1 FLFLKISFHEI
12 PSHSIQ
18 NITSACLQK
27 HHSSST
33 SKNTRSKI
41 VHQQLSLITTT
52 KHKFIIK
59 HQMRTNPKTFPAI
72 QSAISSYLSV
82 SSPFHSTC
90 IRITMATVPET
101 PVVDDNVKFGFQRPE
116 MYTEKLSGTAIAYD
130 RHVILCYKT
139 HDTWPSRVES
149 SDSHPLPK
157 VLAGALKARKNDIP
171 VKTLLTICEGR
182 DGTELL
188 DGDVLLF
195 PEMVKY
201 RGLKEP
207 DIISFVDE
215 VVVNRKPWSAGVQE
229 TMTGSHI
236 FVCSHSSRDKRCGF
250 CGPILI
256 KKFKEEA
263 ELRGLDNV
271 SVSACSHVG
280 GHKYAGNLI
289 IYSVQDKKVSGHWY
303 GYVTPSDVPEL
314 LDNHIGKGEI
324 IDRIWRGQ
332 MGVPVVKKAEKA
344 IEHSLPNEN
353 DLKISEA
360 DHHARSI
367 IEEKEKENNGGCCQG
382 ANGFSCCRDE
392 TPETETEKEVNKAA
406 NGFSYCRDET
416 PETETEKEVNKAV
429 STFNMLRK
437 KWEQHE
443 LITAAAVV
451 GA

>member
-1 FLFLKISFHEI
+1 
-12 PSHSIQ
+12 
-18 NITSACLQK
+18 
-27 HHSSST
+27 
-33 SKNTRSKI
+33 
-41 VHQQLSLITTT
+41 
-52 KHKFIIK
+52 
-59 HQMRTNPKTFPAI
+59 MRTNPRTFPAF
-72 QSAISSYLSV
+72 QSAISSCFSYLSV
-82 SSPFHSTC
+82 SSRFHSVS
-90 IRITMATVPET
+90 MAAVPENGT
-101 PVVDDNVKFGFQRPE
+101 TDTPNSPVVDDKVKYGFQRQE

-139 HDTWPSRVES
+139 HELWPSRVES

-157 VLAGALKARKNDIP
+157 LLAGALKARKNDIP

-182 DGTELL
+182 EDAGLS

-215 VVVNRKPWSAGVQE
+215 VIVNRKPWSIGVQE

-236 FVCSHSSRDKRCGF
+236 FVCAHSSRDKRCGF

-256 KKFKEEA
+256 SKFKEEA

-271 SVSACSHVG
+271 SVTACSHVG

-289 IYSVQDKKVSGHWY
+289 IYSVRDKKVCGHWY

-332 MGVPVVKKAEKA
+332 MGTPLVKKVQKA
-344 IEHSLPNEN
+344 IEQSLPNGN
-353 DLKISEA
+353 DLKIIEQ
-360 DHHARSI
+360 DHQTSST
-367 IEEKEKENNGGCCQG
+367 IEERENKGGCCQG

-392 TPETETEKEVNKAA
+392 TPKTETETEVNKAI
-406 NGFSYCRDET
+406 S
-416 PETETEKEVNKAV
+416 K
-429 STFNMLRK
+429 FNILTR
-437 KWEQHE
+437 KWENHE
-443 LITAAAVV
+443 VFTAAAVV
-451 GA
+451 GVVTIAVAYSFYKRLR